1 MQDDPRLK
9 KPESKHVDETDYVTQ
24 LADEWNI
31 GCDSMLTGERLNA
44 EQLMNSLAE
53 ATQRKAPPLPPAPP
67 SASAPPPPPRQAAA
81 SVPVPVPLP
90 APFPKIEPEPKTA
103 ASPPPPPRPP
113 RSAAVPQTIPLPPPA
128 DPPSP
133 GATTH
138 RVSQEFEIE
147 VVSEIDRPS
156 KRVMISDITADF
168 PSSTNPFKNTSGT
181 ALKEIALAESTAEST
196 LKWLSENPDPEIR
209 QAVAVNQKCP
219 EAILKKLSKDPIGSV
234 RLGILDN
241 PAVPPSLVVNLIND
255 SNPLVSLRAYEVLDL
270 LRKESG
276 LEPLKRPGA
285 AGPSRTVQDVPGMK
299 TALTAEEAAEVIEF
313 LKMIAR
319 RHSTP
324 TGRLSELAAHPS
336 AEIRAAVA
344 RNAKASI
351 DTLLSLA
358 HDQDVRVRTELIRNT
373 SCPIEVLEVLQNDR
387 DRNVAKFARS
397 ELSRIN
403 PA

>member
-9 KPESKHVDETDYVTQ
+9 KPESKHVDETDFVTQ

-53 ATQRKAPPLPPAPP
+53 ATHKKAPPLPPAPP
-67 SASAPPPPPRQAAA
+67 SAPAPPPPPRQAK
-81 SVPVPVPLP
+81 PPVPLP
-90 APFPKIEPEPKTA
+90 APFPEIKPEPEPT
-103 ASPPPPPRPP
+103 ASPPPAPSPRP
-113 RSAAVPQTIPLPPPA
+113 ATGPQTIPLPPPA
-128 DPPSP
+128 SPPSP

-168 PSSTNPFKNTSGT
+168 PSSTNPFKNTSGS
-181 ALKEIALAESTAEST
+181 ALKEVALAESTAEST

-209 QAVAVNQKCP
+209 QAVAVNQKSP

-234 RLGILDN
+234 RLGLLDN
-241 PAVPPSLVVNLIND
+241 PAVPPSLVVDLIND
-255 SNPLVSLRAYEVLDL
+255 SNPLVSLRAYEALDL

-285 AGPSRTVQDVPGMK
+285 AGPSRTVQDMPGMK
-299 TALTAEEAAEVIEF
+299 SSLTAEEAAEVIEF

-324 TGRLSELAAHPS
+324 TGRLSELAGHPS
-336 AEIRAAVA
+336 AEIRAEVA

-387 DRNVAKFARS
+387 DLDVAKFARS
-397 ELSRIN
+397 ELSRID

>member
-9 KPESKHVDETDYVTQ
+9 KPESKHVDETDFVTQ

-53 ATQRKAPPLPPAPP
+53 ATQKKAPPLPPAPP
-67 SASAPPPPPRQAAA
+67 SATAPPSPPRQAIP
-81 SVPVPVPLP
+81 PVPVP
-90 APFPKIEPEPKTA
+90 ATFPEIKPEQKPA
-103 ASPPPPPRPP
+103 ASPPPSPPPSP
-113 RSAAVPQTIPLPPPA
+113 SHRSATGPQTIPLPPPA
-128 DPPSP
+128 SPPSP

-168 PSSTNPFKNTSGT
+168 PSSTNPFKNTSGS
-181 ALKEIALAESTAEST
+181 ALKEVALAESTAEST
-196 LKWLSENPDPEIR
+196 LKWLSENADPEIR
-209 QAVAVNQKCP
+209 QAVAINQKCP
-219 EAILKKLSKDPIGSV
+219 EAILKRLSKDPIGSV
-234 RLGILDN
+234 RLGLLDN
-241 PAVPPSLVVNLIND
+241 PAVPPSLVVDLIND

-276 LEPLKRPGA
+276 LEPLKRPGS
-285 AGPSRTVQDVPGMK
+285 AGPSRTVQDMPGMK
-299 TALTAEEAAEVIEF
+299 SSLTAEETAEVIEF

-324 TGRLSELAAHPS
+324 TGRLSELAGHPS
-336 AEIRAAVA
+336 AEIRAEVA

-358 HDQDVRVRTELIRNT
+358 HDQDVRVRTELIRNS

-387 DRNVAKFARS
+387 DLDVASFARS

>member
-9 KPESKHVDETDYVTQ
+9 KPESKHVDETDFVTQ

-53 ATQRKAPPLPPAPP
+53 ATQKTAPP
-67 SASAPPPPPRQAAA
+67 SGSAPPPSPSPPPPRQTIP
-81 SVPVPVPLP
+81 PVPVP
-90 APFPKIEPEPKTA
+90 ATFPEIKPEQKPA
-103 ASPPPPPRPP
+103 ASQPPPPPSPP
-113 RSAAVPQTIPLPPPA
+113 SPSLRSTSGPQTIPLPPPA
-128 DPPSP
+128 SPPSP

-156 KRVMISDITADF
+156 KRVMISDVTADF
-168 PSSTNPFKNTSGT
+168 PSSTNPFKNTSGS
-181 ALKEIALAESTAEST
+181 ALKEVALAESTAEAT
-196 LKWLSENPDPEIR
+196 LKWLSENADPEIR
-209 QAVAVNQKCP
+209 QAVAINQKCP

-234 RLGILDN
+234 RLGLLDN
-241 PAVPPSLVVNLIND
+241 PAVPPSLVVDLIND

-276 LEPLKRPGA
+276 LEPLKRPGS
-285 AGPSRTVQDVPGMK
+285 AGSSRTVQDMPGMK
-299 TALTAEEAAEVIEF
+299 SSLTAEEAAEVIEF

-324 TGRLSELAAHPS
+324 TGRLSELAGHPS
-336 AEIRAAVA
+336 AEIRAEVA

-358 HDQDVRVRTELIRNT
+358 HDQDVRVRTELIHNT

-387 DRNVAKFARS
+387 DTDVAKFARS

-403 PA
+403 PD